1 MICDCCIE
9 LYRLSEKAYSAA
21 KEIFMEARDSS
32 LPWNEVTWAL
42 VMDYTR
48 INNWSKDKKAKQ

>member
-1 MICDCCIE
+1 ME

-21 KEIFMEARDSS
+21 KEIFMDARDLS
-32 LPWNEVTWAL
+32 LPWNEVILAL
-42 VMDYTR
+42 AMDYIR